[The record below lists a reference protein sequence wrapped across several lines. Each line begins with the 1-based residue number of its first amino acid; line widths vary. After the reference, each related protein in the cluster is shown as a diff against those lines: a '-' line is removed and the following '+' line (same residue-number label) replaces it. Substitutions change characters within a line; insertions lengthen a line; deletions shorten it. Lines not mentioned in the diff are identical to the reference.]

1 MTLRLRVVSADG
13 RRFEHDVAGDALVIG
28 RSSRADLALADR
40 AMSREHARFRRDE
53 AGWWIEDLGSHNG
66 TRLNEVPLDAAR
78 RVYDGD
84 TISAGGSVLVAEI
97 HGDGDPGSGDSVI
110 YRSAR
115 ELLEAASGSTD
126 VSGVAG
132 AGKRAA
138 ERLHMLNG
146 VNQAL
151 ASSISL
157 EELLELILDRAFEHL
172 RPQEAAIFL
181 RDASGVDVC
190 AARRTTP
197 GREALPMRSKSLFH
211 EVIDKGMAAHVVDS
225 AADTRFAESRSLILS
240 GLRSFLAAP
249 LLDAQGA
256 LGLIVV
262 GAALGVR
269 SFKSEDLELLVSLAS
284 VAALRIRNVRL
295 VAEAM
300 ERQRLEQEV
309 RLARQIQ
316 VALLPATLPQLPGW
330 ELHGGTLPSR
340 GVSGDFYKLLLRGDG
355 TSCALFVADVSGK
368 GIAASLL
375 TASLEAL
382 SALPLEGSDP
392 PARICEQVGAMLHRR
407 TPPEKYA
414 TAFLGVFDPPSGRL
428 IWTNAGHNPALLL
441 RSGGEAEWLRSNGVP
456 LGLIPGAKYGEG
468 ELVMEPGDVLLVY
481 TDGITEAADP
491 DDEEFGEGRLLE
503 AALRGRSLP
512 LREMATVLERDLDA
526 FARGVPFH
534 DDRTLVLVRR
544 SA

>member
-66 TRLNEVPLDAAR
+66 TRLNEAPLDAAR

-126 VSGVAG
+126 VSGIAG
-132 AGKRAA
+132 AGKKAA

-441 RSGGEAEWLRSNGVP
+441 RSGGEAVWLRSNGVP

-503 AALRGRSLP
+503 AALRGRTLP

>member
-126 VSGVAG
+126 VSGIAG
-132 AGKRAA
+132 AGKKAA

-382 SALPLEGSDP
+382 SALPLEGSVP

-503 AALRGRSLP
+503 AALRGRALP

>member
-126 VSGVAG
+126 VSGIAG
-132 AGKRAA
+132 AGKKAA

-316 VALLPATLPQLPGW
+316 VALLPATLPKLPGW

-441 RSGGEAEWLRSNGVP
+441 RSGGEAVWLRSNGVP

-503 AALRGRSLP
+503 AALRGRALP